1 MIRDISIMNKIFTL
15 LSLFISF
22 FLFSQNRKG
31 QFFIADY
38 SQNNELYVAF
48 ENNLEIH
55 STNYTEEISKINVG
69 FANLSTEFSIHLE
82 KGLPFSDEKLLE
94 MTQQATNLKKD
105 ASAIKNLRTIFKIQF
120 ENSSNDRILALAT
133 KLEELSIVRY
143 CEIVSS
149 SPIKPPTDIAP
160 ITPSYVSNQG
170 YIQANPGVNMQY
182 AWDLGF
188 NGQGIRMRDVEYG
201 FNKNHEEMN
210 STNTSIASGM
220 TVSSSATLDYTEHG
234 TAVFGILY
242 ADNGTYGVTGLANG
256 ASELILY
263 PEWQQTGYNRA
274 NAVSQSIN
282 NSTLGDIIVF
292 EMQTD
297 GATSAQNDY
306 VPAEFSQIIWDLT
319 KAATDSGIIIVA
331 AAGNGNQ
338 NLDGS
343 PYLPYMNRGNS
354 GAILVG
360 AGTSNLNHNKISY
373 STYGSRID
381 VQAWGEN
388 VQSTGKLSS
397 LSYFQ
402 IANDINQ
409 SYVLFSGTS
418 AATPIVAACAAVL
431 QSYYYS
437 LYSSYMDPSAMR
449 NVLISTG
456 IQQGTGG
463 HIGPIPNMQTAMQF
477 IYNEYLS
484 SEKTDSLV
492 KFFAYPNPTENE
504 IRFVS
509 NESSVKDAILEIVN
523 SVGQVVYK
531 ETFNINNPVDVS
543 NFATGMYFIKISN
556 NDLIYRQKIYKK

>member
-94 MTQQATNLKKD
+94 MMQQATNLKKD

>member
-55 STNYTEEISKINVG
+55 STNYTEEISKINGG
-69 FANLSTEFSIHLE
+69 FANLSMEFSIHLE

-94 MTQQATNLKKD
+94 MMQQATNLKKD

>member
-1 MIRDISIMNKIFTL
+1 MVRDISIMNKIFTL

-55 STNYTEEISKINVG
+55 STNYTEEISKINGG
-69 FANLSTEFSIHLE
+69 FANLSMEFSIHLE

-94 MTQQATNLKKD
+94 MMQQATNLKKD

-120 ENSSNDRILALAT
+120 ESSSNDRILALAT

-160 ITPSYVSNQG
+160 ITASYVSNQG